1 MNNKVCIY
9 HGTCFDGF
17 GAAWVV
23 REYHRANG
31 HVLPTFHAGVY
42 GQEPPPTEGAHV
54 ILVDFSYKRPVMER
68 IIAGALSVTILDHHK
83 TAQADL
89 AGLEAENVDV
99 VFDMERSGAG
109 IAWDYF
115 FASCKRL
122 ALIDY
127 IEDRDLWRFALP
139 KSREVHAGLS
149 SYPYDFEVWD
159 DLMRRPI
166 EQLVNE
172 GEVIE
177 RKHFQDIRSLL
188 PVVKRRMTIGGI
200 SVPVANMPITMTSDA
215 GNILAIGEP
224 FAACYWD
231 TESGRVF
238 SLRSSNGGVD
248 VSEIAARYGGGGH
261 KRAAGFTAPTG
272 WEGE

>member
-1 MNNKVCIY
+1 MPI
-9 HGTCFDGF
+9 
-17 GAAWVV
+17 
-23 REYHRANG
+23 
-31 HVLPTFHAGVY
+31 FHAGVY
-42 GQEPPPTEGAHV
+42 GQEPPRTEGRHV
-54 ILVDFSYKRPVMER
+54 VLVDFSYKRPVMEQ

-83 TAQADL
+83 TAESDL
-89 AGLEAENVDV
+89 AGLEAQNVNV

-115 FASCKRL
+115 FPSRKRP

-139 KSREVHAGLS
+139 QSREVHAGLS
-149 SYPYDFEVWD
+149 SHPYDFEVWD
-159 DLMRRPI
+159 DLVRRPI
-166 EQLVNE
+166 EQFVNE

-200 SVPVANMPITMTSDA
+200 SVPVANMPITMVSDA
-215 GNILAIGEP
+215 GNILATGEP

-238 SLRSSNGGVD
+238 SLRSGDDGAD
-248 VSEIAARYGGGGH
+248 VSEIAASYGGGGH